1 MADEVKTGSHSI
13 GNMPGKEADIISVAT
28 SVAWRDRI

>member
-13 GNMPGKEADIISVAT
+13 GNVPGKEADIISVAT
-28 SVAWRDRI
+28 SVGLA